1 MTAKNGNRVFWFSK
15 TRKSSGKKNLESG
28 VGENDE
34 FFDDAAGD
42 IIEARVGV
50 SARGLDREED
60 EELPDASFIVS
71 SDEEDNTSEEAVD
84 ESDEGIATDDP
95 LLIYLR
101 DIGKI
106 PLFSHEKE
114 RAWGVAQVARRRR
127 LAELKSQK
135 QSAVSNVEGE
145 EELRALE
152 AEERAANE
160 EMRIANLRLVVVIA
174 KRYIN
179 RGLLFLD
186 LIQEGNIGLMRG
198 VEKFDPSR
206 GFRFSTYA
214 SWWIRQAI
222 VRALADHARLVR
234 TPVHLAEK
242 RRVFKRLIRE
252 FEITHERNPTPEELE
267 ELALKAGVARDGVS
281 RFVETSFLQI
291 SSLEYESRNSHFD
304 SPGYFLKDLIAADG
318 PSPEESYDEGELRIE
333 LNKILRKLAPREQ
346 YIIKQRFLIHPPKTL
361 QEVGK
366 ELCLSRERI
375 RQIQVK
381 ALGNLQRFAKGKR
394 LHRLF
399 KEFTHA

>member
-1 MTAKNGNRVFWFSK
+1 MTAKNGSRVFWFSK

-174 KRYIN
+174 KRSIN
-179 RGLLFLD
+179 RHEHCTWLPCFRMNPRCD
-186 LIQEGNIGLMRG
+186 SDRRRARG
-198 VEKFDPSR
+198 
-206 GFRFSTYA
+206 
-214 SWWIRQAI
+214 
-222 VRALADHARLVR
+222 
-234 TPVHLAEK
+234 
-242 RRVFKRLIRE
+242 
-252 FEITHERNPTPEELE
+252 
-267 ELALKAGVARDGVS
+267 
-281 RFVETSFLQI
+281 
-291 SSLEYESRNSHFD
+291 SSLTS
-304 SPGYFLKDLIAADG
+304 SPPRVASSAR
-318 PSPEESYDEGELRIE
+318 SPRSSS
-333 LNKILRKLAPREQ
+333 EQ
-346 YIIKQRFLIHPPKTL
+346 SSQ
-361 QEVGK
+361 
-366 ELCLSRERI
+366 S
-375 RQIQVK
+375 
-381 ALGNLQRFAKGKR
+381 A
-394 LHRLF
+394 
-399 KEFTHA
+399 